1 MLQASLRSGAAD
13 RRAVFEVF
21 ARHLPHGRRYGVVA
35 GTGRLL
41 DAIERFRFG
50 PADLEFL
57 GGAGI
62 VDEPTLAFLESYRFS
77 GNIWGYS
84 EGDCYFPGSPIL
96 VVEGTF
102 AEAVLLETVTLSILN
117 HDCAIASAASRMVT
131 AAGDRPLIEMGSR
144 RTHERA
150 AVASARAAYIAGF
163 TSTSNLAA
171 RYEFGIPSAGT
182 SAHAFTLIHDSERH
196 AFASQ
201 LESLGKGT
209 TLLVDTYDVP
219 RAVRTAVEVAGGE
232 LGAIRIDSGDL
243 PVLARQV
250 RDLLDE
256 LGATKTRIVLTGDL
270 DEYSIAALGAV
281 PVDGYGVGT
290 SLVTGSG
297 APTAALVYKLVARAS
312 ASEAGV
318 MEPVAKRSVGKPGR
332 GGRKWAVRHRDQQG
346 TALSERVSLLP
357 PEPGPLDREL
367 LVPLVETGEV
377 VSRPGAEEA
386 RAQHRA
392 ALAELPPYALQ
403 LSRGYPAIPTVFD
416 PNGDEVL
423 GLGPGWAGLRLGSVR
438 ARSQLRRAV
447 RSAYV
452 IRPTGLT
459 CGRGD
464 ARDARC
470 RWLRSSSE
478 IAWWFR
484 ASWLIWCTMIPRIH
498 RQARINHANWLV
510 TGRLG
515 RHVAA
520 DASGAQVAQD
530 SAEGAG
536 EVVCAREGRAVFVN
550 KTSSL
555 DKVGNRS
562 A

>member
-1 MLQASLRSGAAD
+1 MTNPVNHQPPPGSETAADAQSTALLTDHYELTMLQAALRSGAAG
-13 RRAVFEVF
+13 RKAVFEVF

-41 DAIERFRFG
+41 GAIERFRFG

-62 VDEPTLAFLESYRFS
+62 VDEPTLAFLQSYRFS

-131 AAGDRPLIEMGSR
+131 AAGGRPLIEMGSR

-163 TSTSNLAA
+163 ASTSNLRA
-171 RYEFGIPSAGT
+171 RYEHGIPTAGT
-182 SAHAFTLIHDSERH
+182 SAHAFTLVHDSERH
-196 AFASQ
+196 AFSSQ
-201 LESLGKGT
+201 LEALGPAT

-219 RAVRTAVEVAGGE
+219 RAVRTAVEVAGRD
-232 LGAIRIDSGDL
+232 LGAVRIDSGDL
-243 PVLARQV
+243 PALARQV
-250 RDLLDE
+250 RALLDE
-256 LGATKTRIVLTGDL
+256 LGATRTRIVLTGDL
-270 DEYSIAALGAV
+270 DEYSIAALAAV

-312 ASEAGV
+312 AGDGDV

-346 TALSERVSLLP
+346 TALSERVSLSP

-367 LVPLVETGEV
+367 LVPLVVAGEV
-377 VSRPGAEEA
+377 TGRPGAEEA
-386 RAQHRA
+386 RARHRE

-416 PNGDEVL
+416 PDGTE
-423 GLGPGWAGLRLGSVR
+423 P
-438 ARSQLRRAV
+438 
-447 RSAYV
+447 
-452 IRPTGLT
+452 
-459 CGRGD
+459 
-464 ARDARC
+464 
-470 RWLRSSSE
+470 
-478 IAWWFR
+478 
-484 ASWLIWCTMIPRIH
+484 
-498 RQARINHANWLV
+498 
-510 TGRLG
+510 
-515 RHVAA
+515 
-520 DASGAQVAQD
+520 
-530 SAEGAG
+530 
-536 EVVCAREGRAVFVN
+536 
-550 KTSSL
+550 
-555 DKVGNRS
+555 
-562 A
+562 